1 MPHESEDEVAVD
13 MEFAKNIYELHKKVS
28 PNELILGWYATCHD
42 ITEHSVLIHEYY
54 SRGPPTPFTSQW
66 TLDSRMT
73 A

>member
-54 SRGPPTPFTSQW
+54 SRGSPTPFTSQW